1 MTKGK
6 KDNDLQNTIQKTKDR
21 ATWTPLKTGGELMLS
36 GKVGSSC
43 STCGTRRVILVTS
56 KWCIYI
62 MIMNYICVTNVKTN
76 ISM

>member
-1 MTKGK
+1 M
-6 KDNDLQNTIQKTKDR
+6 NPPQN
-21 ATWTPLKTGGELMLS
+21 GGELMLS

-43 STCGTRRVILVTS
+43 STCGTRRVTLVAN

-62 MIMNYICVTNVKTN
+62 MILNYICVTSVKTK